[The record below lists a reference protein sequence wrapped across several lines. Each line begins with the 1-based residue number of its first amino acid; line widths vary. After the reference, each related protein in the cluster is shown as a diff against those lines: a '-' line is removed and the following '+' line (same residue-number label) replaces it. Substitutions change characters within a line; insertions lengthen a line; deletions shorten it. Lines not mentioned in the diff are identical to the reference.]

1 MAYNNLG
8 SVMSGLGFGDQQVPM
23 LPIPQQAGGLGQ
35 LAPQPAERPDESLS
49 KEQARLTGTLS
60 DTALLDILRKEAS
73 GEGLSALESTKNL
86 QNKALADM
94 LMKQSEYSNLDKVMA
109 GLANI
114 NLKEVPRGY
123 SPTAYGLQG
132 TASAADKFATLK
144 DKYKQTALELQAKE
158 AQKAYDD
165 QWAEA
170 KQSRQL
176 LMADAMARERNASAE
191 RRALINNEAKE
202 KIAKAK
208 ALVSAGKVPPNTM
221 ARLIADAETAVQ
233 NDFAN
238 GRITNDAT
246 ERQMLKDKYVA
257 EGVQKILGD
266 EWITAI
272 PSAIPQSQ
280 VPAQAQAPEPQG
292 FQGDPNDIM
301 KELARIHNP
310 EDKIAAGKD
319 FEQYLSQP
327 TGTTPPTGALTK
339 EQLETKAELD
349 KKSAGYQAESE
360 APVGSAPYLASQ
372 KIADEQ
378 HAKISAQINNT
389 NQLADTI
396 DNMIENKKGIY
407 GGFGLLNMEN
417 SKNLNPEVRR
427 IKADYD
433 GLMAMFSE
441 AGLEKFRATGGIGAM
456 TEKEWPLMQK
466 IVATINTDLDPADA
480 EAKLKEVHTRLHAAM
495 ELDRANYNSMDK
507 DPRFRK
513 DLPILKAIKKPEEW
527 VKMQSKTK
535 DKYGNPTGYIEVN
548 KATGEVRPAK

>member
-8 SVMSGLGFGDQQVPM
+8 SVMSGLGFGDQQAPLLPM
-23 LPIPQQAGGLGQ
+23 PQQAGGLGQ

-73 GEGLSALESTKNL
+73 GDGLSALESTKNL
-86 QNKALADM
+86 QNKALTDM

-132 TASAADKFATLK
+132 TASAADKFSTLK

-280 VPAQAQAPEPQG
+280 VPTAQG
-292 FQGDPNDIM
+292 FQGDPNAIM
-301 KELARIHNP
+301 GELARIPN
-310 EDKIAAGKD
+310 EADKIAAGQQY
-319 FEQYLSQP
+319 EQQLAGNQYEQQVA
-327 TGTTPPTGALTK
+327 PTGALTK
-339 EQLETKAELD
+339 EQLETKAERD
-349 KKSAGYQAESE
+349 KKLAGYQAESE
-360 APVGSAPYLASQ
+360 APVGSAPYLASE
-372 KIADEQ
+372 KAYNEHFDKVNAAI
-378 HAKISAQINNT
+378 KNT
-389 NQLADTI
+389 NAISDSI
-396 DNMIENKKGIY
+396 DNMVENKKGIY
-407 GGFGLLNMEN
+407 GGFGLINMEN

-427 IKADYD
+427 IKSDYD
-433 GLMAMFSE
+433 GLMAIFSE
-441 AGLEKFRATGGIGAM
+441 KGLEQFRATGGIGAM

-466 IVATINTDLDPADA
+466 IVATINVDLDPVDA
-480 EAKLKEVHTRLHAAM
+480 ENKLKEVQRMLYDAM
-495 ELDRANYNSMDK
+495 EKDRANYTAMPK
-507 DPRFRK
+507 DPRFK
-513 DLPILKAIKKPEEW
+513 KTLGELKSLKKPEEW